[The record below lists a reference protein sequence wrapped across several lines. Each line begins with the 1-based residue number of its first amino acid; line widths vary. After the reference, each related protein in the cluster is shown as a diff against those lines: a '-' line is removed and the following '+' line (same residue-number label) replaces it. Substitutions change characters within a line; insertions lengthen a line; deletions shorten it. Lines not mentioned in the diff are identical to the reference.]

1 MRSDRS
7 ADPERVVW
15 LDPGSWF
22 RITEPRKGCSFEA
35 ADILLGEIDDVKRG
49 PALVAAHLLD
59 VAPPRGS
66 AGVAAHAD
74 PDQLAFVSSQGR
86 AGEGEH
92 VVVDQRTS

>member
-1 MRSDRS
+1 MRSNRS
-7 ADPERVVW
+7 AEPERVAW
-15 LDPGSWF
+15 LDPGSWS
-22 RITEPRKGCSFEA
+22 RITEPRKGCSFGA
-35 ADILLGEIDDVKRG
+35 ADIVLGEIDARERG
-49 PALVAAHLLD
+49 PALVAAHLFD

-74 PDQLAFVSSQGR
+74 PDQLALVSSQGR